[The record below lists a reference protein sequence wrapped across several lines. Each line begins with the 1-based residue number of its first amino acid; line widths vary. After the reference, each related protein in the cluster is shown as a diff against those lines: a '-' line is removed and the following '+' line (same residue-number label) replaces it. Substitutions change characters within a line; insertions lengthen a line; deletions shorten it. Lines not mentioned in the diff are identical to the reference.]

1 MKKFLVLAFLFFLSL
16 NSNFA
21 YKELDNYIWELN
33 LNELATLQ
41 EKFETIKTKD
51 NPIIEYAE
59 KEVWKRISEYN
70 LMREYLKD
78 ALESAVDKK
87 IISNDE
93 KDYYSRTIAIKYN
106 EIKDWKFS
114 ANIIINQDLITIFY
128 DKYLFLTRT
137 REEIKRETQQLLFHE
152 IGHKYAFWKDENQ
165 KKAFEKICWN
175 WEKNICRNNDF
186 VSDYALTDKDED
198 YAETF
203 SYVFSDFWQW
213 EKKWN
218 SFSEKLKHK
227 IEYFKNREF

>member
-1 MKKFLVLAFLFFLSL
+1 MKKLLVLVFLFFLSL
-16 NSNFA
+16 NSSFA

-41 EKFETIKTKD
+41 EKFETIKTKN
-51 NPIIEYAE
+51 NPVIDYAE
-59 KEVWKRISEYN
+59 KEVGKRISEYN

-93 KDYYSRTIAIKYN
+93 KDYYSRTITIKYN

-114 ANIIINQDLITIFY
+114 ANINIDQDLITFFY
-128 DKYLFLTRT
+128 DKYLFLSRT
-137 REEIKRETQQLLFHE
+137 REEIKREVQQLLFHE

-165 KKAFEKICWN
+165 KKTFEKICWN

>member
-1 MKKFLVLAFLFFLSL
+1 MKKLLVLVSLFFLSL
-16 NSNFA
+16 NSSFA
-21 YKELDNYIWELN
+21 YKEIDNFIWELN
-33 LNELATLQ
+33 LNELSTLQ
-41 EKFETIKTKD
+41 EKFEIIKTKD
-51 NPIIEYAE
+51 NPILEYAE
-59 KEVWKRISEYN
+59 KEVWKRISEYH
-70 LMREYLKD
+70 LIREYLKD
-78 ALESAVDKK
+78 ALDSSVDKK

-114 ANIIINQDLITIFY
+114 ANIIINQDLITFFY

-137 REEIKRETQQLLFHE
+137 REEIKREVQQLLFHE

-227 IEYFKNREF
+227 IEYFKNKQF